1 MYGIMKYAL
10 VLQTDFQN
18 PTYWVCYGL
27 SNSLRNLLL
36 RNKCFDPSAKVLLA
50 KFMHRGEPLEQVDLP
65 SCANGV
71 YAPFIICKIG
81 THPGLAIR
89 FEL

>member
-1 MYGIMKYAL
+1 MKYAL
-10 VLQTDFQN
+10 ILQTDFQN

-27 SNSLRNLLL
+27 SGSLRRLLL
-36 RNKCFDPSAKVLLA
+36 QNKCFDPSAKLYLD
-50 KFMHRGEPLEQVDLP
+50 KHSHRGKPLEQVELP

-71 YAPFIICKIG
+71 FAPFIICKIEW
-81 THPGLAIR
+81 HPGLAYR